1 VIRILASSG
10 DWQSA
15 EPATRNANS
24 ATKARF
30 IVLVHNILALPVE
43 SKKDKLL
50 ARYTKYL
57 SSVSIITPQQLEML
71 LPLACAWAVG
81 QERAIV
87 QSGVALNESQLA
99 DARRVGVAQPERVR
113 LLRVA
118 QIPVPTAPAL
128 AAAARAT
135 NLINPLTHGLTLRY
149 GIFIRADC
157 WNQRPLVVHE
167 LIHTSQYERLGG
179 FEGFLRPYLLE
190 CITPPGY
197 PYGPMEQEAITTAA
211 RLCA

>member
-1 VIRILASSG
+1 MKPTAPTV
-10 DWQSA
+10 
-15 EPATRNANS
+15 N
-24 ATKARF
+24 
-30 IVLVHNILALPVE
+30 
-43 SKKDKLL
+43 
-50 ARYTKYL
+50 
-57 SSVSIITPQQLEML
+57 IITPQQLEML

-87 QSGVALNESQLA
+87 QSGVALSESQLA

-135 NLINPLTHGLTLRY
+135 NLINALTHGLTFRY

-167 LIHTSQYERLGG
+167 LVHTLQYERLGG

-197 PYGPMEQEAITTAA
+197 PYGSMEQEAAATAA
-211 RLCA
+211 KLCAN